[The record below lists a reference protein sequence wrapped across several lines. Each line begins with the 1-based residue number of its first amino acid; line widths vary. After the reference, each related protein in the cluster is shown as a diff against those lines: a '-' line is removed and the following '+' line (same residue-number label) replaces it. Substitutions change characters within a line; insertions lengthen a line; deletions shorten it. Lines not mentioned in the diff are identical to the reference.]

1 MKRSIVCSVVCVLCI
16 IAMFS
21 LTASAQVVAKVNDEE
36 ILQSDLDFV
45 FDTFVLPQFQ
55 AQNPDQEFP
64 AEQRQ
69 QIDQNI
75 LQQLVVQRLLMQ
87 EAEKLGVTV
96 EDEVVNQRY
105 EAFKT
110 QRPNIPEEQIKPFI
124 RDELVIQKTIE
135 QEVASK
141 IAVTD
146 EELQQYYD
154 ERKEQFQEPEQVKA
168 SHILVQV
175 APDASQEEKDAA
187 KAKIDDLLV
196 QVNEGK
202 DFAEVAKESS
212 DCPSKEQGG
221 DLGFFARGM
230 MVKPF
235 EDVAFILNEGEVS
248 DVVETQFGYHII
260 KVTGKKAERDVSF
273 EEVKDQ
279 LQQGLMQ
286 QKRNTEIMAWINGMK
301 EEAQIEIMLEQEEPQ
316 AQEQPQEQEQ
326 SQEQEQQ

>member
-1 MKRSIVCSVVCVLCI
+1 MKRSVISGIVCVLCI
-16 IAMFS
+16 LAMFS

-55 AQNPDQEFP
+55 AQNPNQEFP
-64 AEQRQ
+64 AEQKQ
-69 QIDQNI
+69 QIEQNI
-75 LQQLVVQRLLMQ
+75 LQQLVVQHLLLQ
-87 EAEKLGVTV
+87 EAEKVGVTV

-105 EAFKT
+105 EAFKA
-110 QRPNIPEEQIKPFI
+110 QRPDVSEEQIKPFI
-124 RDELVIQKTIE
+124 RNELVIQKTIE
-135 QEVASK
+135 QEVVSK

-154 ERKEQFQEPEQVKA
+154 ERKEQFKEPEQVQA

-175 APDASQEEKDAA
+175 ASDAPQEDKDAA
-187 KAKIDDLLV
+187 KAKIDGILA
-196 QVNEGK
+196 QVKEGK
-202 DFAEVAKESS
+202 DFAEAAKESS

-221 DLGFFARGM
+221 DLGFFARGS

-235 EDVAFILNEGEVS
+235 EDAAFSLNEGEVS

-260 KVTGKKAERDVSF
+260 QLTGKKAERNVPFD
-273 EEVKDQ
+273 EVKDQ

-286 QKRNTEIMAWINGMK
+286 QKRNTEIMAWINAMK
-301 EEAQIEIMLEQEEPQ
+301 ENAQIDMMQEQEQPQ
-316 AQEQPQEQEQ
+316 DQEQPQE
-326 SQEQEQQ
+326 